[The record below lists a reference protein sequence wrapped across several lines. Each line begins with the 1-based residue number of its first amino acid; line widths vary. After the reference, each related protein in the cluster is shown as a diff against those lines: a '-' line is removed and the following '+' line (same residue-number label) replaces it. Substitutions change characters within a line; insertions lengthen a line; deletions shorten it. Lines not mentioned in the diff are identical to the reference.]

1 MRQRLGIA
9 RALVNDPVVV
19 ILDEPTLG
27 LDPAGQRQVL
37 ALIRDVAQR
46 RGATVVLS
54 THTLPDV
61 EEVCTAVLILA
72 NGKLIDSG
80 TVSAVTAVAAAPR
93 AANLRVPADRMA
105 QARHA
110 VAGVAGLRLDDQ
122 NGGTN
127 LLRVSLADG
136 NRGGSGLNEALAA
149 LLAAD
154 VPVLEYGVEGARL
167 SDAFLAMTTG
177 GKP

>member
-1 MRQRLGIA
+1 
-9 RALVNDPVVV
+9 
-19 ILDEPTLG
+19 
-27 LDPAGQRQVL
+27 
-37 ALIRDVAQR
+37 
-46 RGATVVLS
+46 
-54 THTLPDV
+54 
-61 EEVCTAVLILA
+61 
-72 NGKLIDSG
+72 
-80 TVSAVTAVAAAPR
+80 
-93 AANLRVPADRMA
+93 MA
-105 QARHA
+105 QARQA